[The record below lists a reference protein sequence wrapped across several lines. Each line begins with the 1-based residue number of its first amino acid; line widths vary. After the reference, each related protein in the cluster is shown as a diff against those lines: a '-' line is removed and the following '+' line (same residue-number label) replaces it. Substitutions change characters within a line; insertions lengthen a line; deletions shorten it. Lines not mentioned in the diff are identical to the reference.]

1 MSTTPEELELI
12 RKPSFATGKPRLS
25 RVRLRKVVLFV
36 LLAAAGVLWHVRSRR
51 DKERNEPVEAQ
62 PAVETETPAHADD
75 GNTTPEL
82 SVLSPGEYRNWME
95 WVEEH
100 RHRESIHEWKR
111 GEENVEKVT
120 SKEEESA
127 AVEVAG
133 AAASAAAA
141 SPESASLTEL
151 GQVPLAERLERI
163 RLLAGKRG
171 NLNN

>member
-1 MSTTPEELELI
+1 
-12 RKPSFATGKPRLS
+12 
-25 RVRLRKVVLFV
+25 
-36 LLAAAGVLWHVRSRR
+36 
-51 DKERNEPVEAQ
+51 
-62 PAVETETPAHADD
+62 
-75 GNTTPEL
+75 
-82 SVLSPGEYRNWME
+82 ME